1 MVNVVVVNVVVVNV
15 VVVNVV
21 VVSFVVMTYA
31 TTTTTVLRVTIVLH
45 KHATKSNNSQQF
57 SKTFFRF
64 RCLTSITFISS
75 MRIPEAVYECQETFE
90 K

>member
-1 MVNVVVVNVVVVNV
+1 MVSVMVVNVVVVNLV
-15 VVVNVV
+15 VVD
-21 VVSFVVMTYA
+21 FVIVTYA

-57 SKTFFRF
+57 PKTLFRF

-75 MRIPEAVYECQETFE
+75 QQR
-90 K
+90 